1 MLQILADGLIIGS
14 VISPGAIGLS
24 LTLSI
29 VRFSNFSHGELL
41 GWGSYVALSALA
53 VFTATRESLA
63 TPLGPFTF
71 GWGMLG
77 ALVVSMAVTA
87 LLALALTLA
96 TVTALHLFLRR
107 STLGRAMRATAIN
120 PGLARVAGIDPER
133 IGVHRRGRVPRC
145 RRVRGADPDPA
156 GAPDRSVRGETLMPD
171 LLLGWLSYGSF
182 FLVFAS
188 CFAIIVLGLNLQ
200 WGFTGLF
207 NVGVAGFVALGAYT
221 SALLTTPD
229 TPERLGGL
237 GWPVALGWLAAMGV
251 SGIAGLFVG
260 AVALRLRHDYL
271 AITTFGVAVAI
282 QLVAKNATALT
293 GGPFGVQFIPKP
305 MQGWPGTGLPWT
317 LAYLALTLVLLGIV
331 YLALER
337 LVRSPW
343 GRALRAI
350 REDESA
356 AASLGKR
363 PFVFRLQS
371 FVIGSMLMGLGG
383 AVYAHFVGYI
393 APEDFLPI
401 LTFQLWAM
409 LIVGGSGNNRGAV
422 IGAFVVWTF
431 WAAAGGL
438 LRGWVRQAEQARAAA
453 LQVVLIGVLIA
464 LMLVL
469 RPRGLIGEE
478 VTVSRSD

>member
-1 MLQILADGLIIGS
+1 
-14 VISPGAIGLS
+14 
-24 LTLSI
+24 
-29 VRFSNFSHGELL
+29 
-41 GWGSYVALSALA
+41 
-53 VFTATRESLA
+53 
-63 TPLGPFTF
+63 
-71 GWGMLG
+71 
-77 ALVVSMAVTA
+77 
-87 LLALALTLA
+87 
-96 TVTALHLFLRR
+96 
-107 STLGRAMRATAIN
+107 
-120 PGLARVAGIDPER
+120 
-133 IGVHRRGRVPRC
+133 
-145 RRVRGADPDPA
+145 
-156 GAPDRSVRGETLMPD
+156 MPD

-229 TPERLGGL
+229 VPDRLGGL

-251 SGIAGLFVG
+251 SGIAGLLVG

-271 AITTFGVAVAI
+271 AITTFGVAVTI
-282 QLVAKNATALT
+282 QLVANNATPLT

-305 MQGWPGTGLPWT
+305 MQGWLGTGLPWT

-343 GRALRAI
+343 GRVLRAI

-422 IGAFVVWTF
+422 IGAYVVWSF

-438 LRGWVRQAEQARAAA
+438 LRGWVPQAEQARAAA

-478 VTVSRSD
+478 VAVSRGD

>member
-1 MLQILADGLIIGS
+1 
-14 VISPGAIGLS
+14 
-24 LTLSI
+24 
-29 VRFSNFSHGELL
+29 
-41 GWGSYVALSALA
+41 
-53 VFTATRESLA
+53 
-63 TPLGPFTF
+63 
-71 GWGMLG
+71 
-77 ALVVSMAVTA
+77 
-87 LLALALTLA
+87 
-96 TVTALHLFLRR
+96 
-107 STLGRAMRATAIN
+107 
-120 PGLARVAGIDPER
+120 
-133 IGVHRRGRVPRC
+133 
-145 RRVRGADPDPA
+145 
-156 GAPDRSVRGETLMPD
+156 MPD
-171 LLLGWLSYGSF
+171 LLGWLSYGGF
-182 FLVFAS
+182 FMVFAS
-188 CFAIIVLGLNLQ
+188 SFAIIVLGLNLQ

-221 SALLTTPD
+221 SALLTTPE
-229 TPERLGGL
+229 TANRMGGL

-251 SGIAGLFVG
+251 AGIAGLLVG

-271 AITTFGVAVAI
+271 AITTFGVAVTI
-282 QLVAKNATALT
+282 QLVANNATALT

-305 MQGWPGTGLPWT
+305 MQSWLGTGLPWT

-343 GRALRAI
+343 GRVLRAI
-350 REDESA
+350 REDEAA

-438 LRGWVRQAEQARAAA
+438 LRGWIPPAEQARAAA

-464 LMLVL
+464 AMLVL

-478 VTVSRSD
+478 VAVSRSD

>member
-1 MLQILADGLIIGS
+1 
-14 VISPGAIGLS
+14 
-24 LTLSI
+24 
-29 VRFSNFSHGELL
+29 
-41 GWGSYVALSALA
+41 
-53 VFTATRESLA
+53 
-63 TPLGPFTF
+63 
-71 GWGMLG
+71 
-77 ALVVSMAVTA
+77 
-87 LLALALTLA
+87 
-96 TVTALHLFLRR
+96 
-107 STLGRAMRATAIN
+107 
-120 PGLARVAGIDPER
+120 
-133 IGVHRRGRVPRC
+133 
-145 RRVRGADPDPA
+145 
-156 GAPDRSVRGETLMPD
+156 MPD
-171 LLLGWLSYGSF
+171 LLGWLSYGGF
-182 FLVFAS
+182 FMVFAS
-188 CFAIIVLGLNLQ
+188 SFAIIVLGLNLQ

-221 SALLTTPD
+221 SALLTTPE
-229 TPERLGGL
+229 TANRMGGL

-251 SGIAGLFVG
+251 AGIAGLLVG

-271 AITTFGVAVAI
+271 AITTFGVAVTI
-282 QLVAKNATALT
+282 QLVANNATALT

-305 MQGWPGTGLPWT
+305 MQSWLGTGLPWT

-343 GRALRAI
+343 GRVLRAI
-350 REDESA
+350 REDEAA

-438 LRGWVRQAEQARAAA
+438 LRGWIPQAEQARAAA

-464 LMLVL
+464 AMLVL

-478 VTVSRSD
+478 VAVSRSD

>member
-1 MLQILADGLIIGS
+1 
-14 VISPGAIGLS
+14 
-24 LTLSI
+24 
-29 VRFSNFSHGELL
+29 
-41 GWGSYVALSALA
+41 
-53 VFTATRESLA
+53 
-63 TPLGPFTF
+63 
-71 GWGMLG
+71 
-77 ALVVSMAVTA
+77 
-87 LLALALTLA
+87 
-96 TVTALHLFLRR
+96 
-107 STLGRAMRATAIN
+107 
-120 PGLARVAGIDPER
+120 
-133 IGVHRRGRVPRC
+133 
-145 RRVRGADPDPA
+145 
-156 GAPDRSVRGETLMPD
+156 MPD
-171 LLLGWLSYGSF
+171 LIGWLSYASF

-188 CFAIIVLGLNLQ
+188 SFAIVVLGLNLQ

-221 SALLTTPD
+221 SALVTTP
-229 TPERLGGL
+229 EVAGRVGGL
-237 GWPVALGWLAAMGV
+237 GWPVAVGWLCAMGV
-251 SGIAGLFVG
+251 AGLAGLVVG
-260 AVALRLRHDYL
+260 ALALRLRHDYL
-271 AITTFGVAVAI
+271 AITTFGVAVTI
-282 QLVAKNATALT
+282 QLVANNATALT

-305 MQGWPGTGLPWT
+305 LQSWLGTGLPWT
-317 LAYLALTLVLLGIV
+317 LGYLAVSLGLLGLV

-343 GRALRAI
+343 GRVLRAI
-350 REDESA
+350 REDEAA

-422 IGAFVVWTF
+422 LGAFVVWTF
-431 WAAAGGL
+431 WAAAGSL
-438 LRGWVRQAEQARAAA
+438 LRGWVPQAEQARAAA

-464 LMLVL
+464 CMLVL

-478 VTVSRSD
+478 VAVSRAH